1 MTTLPVQMLPSA
13 ELALP
18 GSDAQHLAQADTWRI
33 LSAPEFQQLADVP
46 AETQWF
52 ANIDNPQTRR
62 AYQSDL
68 AGFIRFTGIQTPTE
82 FRLVTRSH
90 VLAWRTDLEKQALS
104 GSTIRRK
111 LAALA
116 SLFEYLSNQN
126 AVTHNPVKGVK
137 RPRVESQVGVTPA
150 LSNVQARDLLAA
162 PPDDTLKGKRDR
174 AILSLLLHHGLRRE
188 ELTQLKVKDFAQADR
203 DGPRMRVWG
212 KGSKVRYL
220 PIHPDTL
227 KLVLAYLQAAGHKN
241 QPCYWLFQ
249 SVSHHHTKS
258 PNSGMT
264 PGAVYSEVVKKYMRP
279 LGITGDNMGPH
290 ALRATAATCALEN
303 HADIAKVQ
311 EWLGHANINTTRVYD
326 RRVTRAPDSPTF
338 KVVY

>member
-1 MTTLPVQMLPSA
+1 MAAQPPSSTDTLLVSA
-13 ELALP
+13 DQTLIPALT
-18 GSDAQHLAQADTWRI
+18 GRI

-62 AYQSDL
+62 AYQADL
-68 AGFIRFTGIQTPTE
+68 AGFIRFASIQTPME
-82 FRLVTRSH
+82 FRQVARSH
-90 VLAWRTDLEKQALS
+90 ILAWRAELEQHNLA

-116 SLFEYLSNQN
+116 SLFEYLCNQN

-150 LSNVQARDLLAA
+150 LTNRQARSLLDA
-162 PPDDTLKGKRDR
+162 PPADTLKGKRDR
-174 AILSLLLHHGLRRE
+174 AILSVLLHHGLRRE

-203 DGPRMRVWG
+203 GGPRMRVCG
-212 KGSKVRYL
+212 KGGKVRYL
-220 PIHPDTL
+220 PIHSDTL
-227 KLVLAYLQAAGHKN
+227 RLVAAYLETAGHKV
-241 QPCYWLFQ
+241 QSCYWLFQ
-249 SVSHHHTKS
+249 SVSHHHGTN
-258 PNSGMT
+258 PNCGMT
-264 PGAVYSEVVKKYMRP
+264 PGAVYSEVVKKYMLP
-279 LGITGDNMGPH
+279 LGITGANLGPH

-303 HADIAKVQ
+303 QADIAKVQ
-311 EWLGHANINTTRVYD
+311 EWLGHSNINTTRVYD

-338 KVVY
+338 KVAY